1 MRAKLDAYIPHIK
14 NIMAT
19 AESSHD
25 YRDDEGYR
33 AMIDE
38 ISLLEHE
45 MSENLARA
53 NEDPAILKEA
63 AALHNQKL

>member
-1 MRAKLDAYIPHIK
+1 
-14 NIMAT
+14 MAT